1 MRAAHSRIA
10 ALEARAERHEAADW
24 AYTLEPAYFA
34 LSDEERSKIDGL
46 FQRFQEAFK
55 GSAQDA
61 LSGFSDAELD
71 TLESFCL
78 ACGRVD
84 GEALR

>member
-24 AYTLEPAYFA
+24 AYTLEPAYLA
-34 LSDEERSKIDGL
+34 LTGEERSKVDGA

-55 GSAQDA
+55 GSLQEA
-61 LSGFSDAELD
+61 LSGLSDADLD

-84 GEALR
+84 VEPMT